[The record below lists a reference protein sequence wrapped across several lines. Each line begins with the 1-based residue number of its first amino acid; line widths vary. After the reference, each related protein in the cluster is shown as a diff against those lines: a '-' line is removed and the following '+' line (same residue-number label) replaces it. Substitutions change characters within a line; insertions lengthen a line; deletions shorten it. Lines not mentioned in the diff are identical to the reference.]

1 MQFSLR
7 FAVFCFLGLSFLL
20 GICCEGKGRLIKLNS
35 LEPLLRGCGSVD
47 TVALC
52 VYWGGGGGLIF
63 NLQAKEKMK
72 RIKKAEI

>member
-1 MQFSLR
+1 MQFLQH
-7 FAVFCFLGLSFLL
+7 FAVFCFLRLSFLL
-20 GICCEGKGRLIKLNS
+20 SISCAGKGHLLKLNS
-35 LEPLLRGCGSVD
+35 LEPLLRGRGSVD

-52 VYWGGGGGLIF
+52 VYWGVGLIF